1 MKMKTINKPTVFK
14 KIVNGKQF
22 SRNLLLVLFLLLTAT
37 HVMAVPPGFTTK
49 NIKFISEGDSLAGT
63 IYKPD
68 HISAAVV
75 MVHGSGQE
83 KRMTKFATLLA
94 KNGIAVLTYDKRGV
108 GESGGI
114 YAGPEVGTNNVDASN
129 LNLLSLDASAAVDV
143 LYNYLSNKQ
152 ISIGLIGASQAGWII
167 PLTAEKNKK
176 VKFMAIFSGALIT
189 VKEQL
194 RFQFYT
200 NGNSKFWDTHT
211 EEDARKHTM
220 TDPDKYE
227 FTDTDPQDVL
237 SKLSIPGL
245 WIFGGKD
252 IQVPVN
258 LSIEHLNTLKAKGKR
273 YEYRLF
279 PELGHNTAFSND
291 EKPMKDV
298 IEWMK
303 NMKPK

>member
-1 MKMKTINKPTVFK
+1 MKTINNLIT
-14 KIVNGKQF
+14 KQF
-22 SRNLLLVLFLLLTAT
+22 SKTLILILFL
-37 HVMAVPPGFTTK
+37 FTTTIQIFATPPTFTTN
-49 NIKFISEGDSLAGT
+49 NIKFLSQGDSLAGT

-75 MVHGSGQE
+75 IIHGSGQE
-83 KRMTKFATLLA
+83 KRMTEFATMLA
-94 KNGIAVLTYDKRGV
+94 NNGIAVFTYDKRGV

-114 YAGPEVGTNNVDASN
+114 YAGPEVGTNNVDAAN

-143 LYNYLSNKQ
+143 LSKYLSNKK
-152 ISIGLIGASQAGWII
+152 IAIGLTGGSQAGWII

-200 NGNSKFWDTHT
+200 NGNTKFWDTHT
-211 EEDARKHTM
+211 EKDARKHTM
-220 TDPDKYE
+220 TDPDRYE
-227 FTDTDPQDVL
+227 FIDVDPMPTL

-258 LSIEHLNTLKAKGKR
+258 LSIEKLNTLKSKGKP
-273 YEYRLF
+273 YEHKLF
-279 PELGHNTAFSND
+279 QALGHNTAFSDD
-291 EKPMKDV
+291 EKPVKEM

-303 NMKPK
+303 NVKKFKSK